1 MVLDFIRGKPLIGKN
16 NQTNS
21 NIMKKHIILSA
32 LLALFTIALSAQNVY
47 RSTGDKTIGISAGY
61 GQTGI
66 GVAASFDY
74 TLMEWGAGGSFS
86 LGGYIGDSVH
96 NKISYI
102 LAGPMV
108 CYRYPIAEN
117 LDLSAKA
124 IVGLGIMSGGSTS
137 LSFFMKGAYVG
148 CTYYISDKVGIGA
161 ELGAGGATN
170 LSAHVAIRL

>member
-1 MVLDFIRGKPLIGKN
+1 
-16 NQTNS
+16 
-21 NIMKKHIILSA
+21 MKKHIILSA

-74 TLMEWGAGGSFS
+74 TLMEGGAGGNFS

-96 NKISYI
+96 NKISYL

-108 CYRYPIAEN
+108 CYRYPIAES
-117 LDLSAKA
+117 LDLSAKVIA
-124 IVGLGIMSGGSTS
+124 GLGIMSGGSVS
-137 LSFFMKGAYVG
+137 LTFFMKGAYVG